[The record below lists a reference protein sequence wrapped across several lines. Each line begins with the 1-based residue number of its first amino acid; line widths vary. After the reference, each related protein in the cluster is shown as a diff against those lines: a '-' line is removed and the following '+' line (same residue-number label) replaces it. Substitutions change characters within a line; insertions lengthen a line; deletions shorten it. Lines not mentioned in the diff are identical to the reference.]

1 MTHAPVA
8 TTPIWDDG
16 QWLGYA
22 PLRGDTSADVCV
34 VGLGGSGLACV
45 HELLA
50 QGARVVGIDA
60 AAVGGGAG
68 GRNGGF
74 FLAGVAAFHHDA
86 ATALGH
92 DRAVALYRRTLAE
105 MDRMT
110 AETPSLIRRVG
121 SLRIAASEEEL
132 KDCDSQYRVMV
143 DDGLPVERYRGPE
156 GEGLLFPAD
165 GVFNPL
171 LRCRDLATRASLSGA
186 RLFEGTAAIDVQGGA
201 VVTANGTIRAPRVI
215 VAVDGGLA
223 LLLPEIADQVRS
235 VRLQM
240 LATAPAPEVTFP
252 RPVYLRYGFEYF
264 QQLPDQSIA
273 IGGFRD
279 AGGEAEWTDEPST
292 SPELQELLEGLL
304 RNHLGVRAPITH
316 RWAGVVSYTASGL
329 PLVAEVRPR
338 VWALGGYNGT
348 GNVVGAVCGRG
359 VAQLVT
365 TGDTTLLNDF
375 LDSPH

>member
-1 MTHAPVA
+1 MTDAA
-8 TTPIWDDG
+8 LASSTPIWDDG
-16 QWLGYA
+16 HWLGYS
-22 PLRGDTSADVCV
+22 PLRGDTTADVCV
-34 VGLGGSGLACV
+34 VGLGGSGLACI
-45 HELLA
+45 HELLT
-50 QGARVVGIDA
+50 QGARVAGVDA
-60 AAVGGGAG
+60 GAVGGGAG

-86 ATALGH
+86 AAALGH
-92 DRAVALYRRTLAE
+92 DRATALYRRTLAE

-110 AETPSLIRRVG
+110 AETPALIRRVG
-121 SLRIAASEEEL
+121 SLRIAASDDEL
-132 KDCDSQYRVMV
+132 KDCEAQYGVMIA
-143 DDGLPVERYRGPE
+143 DGLPVERYHGPE
-156 GEGLLFPAD
+156 GDGLLFPAD

-171 LRCRDLATRASLSGA
+171 LRCRDLATRASLAGA

-223 LLLPEIADQVRS
+223 LLFPEIADQVRS

-279 AGGEAEWTDEPST
+279 AGGDAEWTDDPST
-292 SPELQELLEGLL
+292 SPELQGLLEGLL
-304 RNHLGVRAPITH
+304 REQLHVRAPITH

-365 TGDTTLLNDF
+365 TGDTALLRDF
-375 LDSPH
+375 LD